1 MLTIPTTYV
10 KNDFDQLY
18 FKTMISMMELLQ
30 RENLRRPVTSRGP
43 SVAWESRAKII
54 LRATPS
60 ARCASPQETAVPGAA
75 TSEPW
80 WRVCGVWF
88 YSFVSASSGVW
99 L

>member
-54 LRATPS
+54 HYTKSDAIGKVCLTVRDGS
-60 ARCASPQETAVPGAA
+60 AGRGD
-75 TSEPW
+75 
-80 WRVCGVWF
+80 
-88 YSFVSASSGVW
+88 
-99 L
+99 